1 VGVSTILYE
10 KVLLDKLKAGDQSAF
25 TTIFSTY
32 YRDLVIFANSFT
44 KQIEVSEEIVQ
55 EVFVNFWDSRNQ
67 IFIKTSLKSY
77 LLKTVQNRCI
87 DWLRHL
93 KIRDKYSG
101 MVLDNAILME
111 NDTEN
116 YIFHSELEKDL
127 YKALGELPAELSK
140 TFKMS
145 RIDGIKYQEIAE
157 ELGVSVR
164 TIEVRVAKVLTLL
177 HEKLRDYLIITVIL
191 YQFFIT

>member
-1 VGVSTILYE
+1 VSAILYE

-44 KQIEVSEEIVQ
+44 KQTEVSEEIVQ

-101 MVLDNAILME
+101 MVLESAILME

-116 YIFHSELEKDL
+116 YILHSELEKDL
-127 YKALGELPAELSK
+127 YKALDELPAELSK

-145 RIDGIKYQEIAE
+145 RIDGVKYQEIAE

-164 TIEVRVAKVLTLL
+164 TIEVRIAKVLTLL
-177 HEKLRDYLIITVIL
+177 HEKLQDYLIITVIL